1 MFEIK
6 IMLDASDRLSDAL
19 HHIANAL
26 YDMRPAEKPADNPV
40 EIQTPEIEAQ
50 MPSEC
55 VETPEQ
61 PGTPAS
67 EEEPKKRK
75 PRSKKQAS
83 ETEQPKDEPEQPKND
98 TVPDPEPVEGAV
110 SFACVSYIGER
121 IVHNTHDPEQPK
133 ADPEQPKAEP
143 EPEQPKAEPAPEQQ
157 QDDDPLA
164 GKGQSGEVLN
174 ELTKKAVQVL
184 DALGIDR
191 AVANR
196 RIREYCAGND
206 IKFPTFPAL
215 LQAVGYAAAIA
226 VCKGEI

>member
-1 MFEIK
+1 
-6 IMLDASDRLSDAL
+6 MLDASDRLADAL
-19 HHIANAL
+19 HHIADAL
-26 YDMRPAEKPADNPV
+26 SGARAEKPVDNPV
-40 EIQTPEIEAQ
+40 EIQPIEIDAQ
-50 MPSEC
+50 MPPEC

-61 PGTPAS
+61 PETPTN

-83 ETEQPKDEPEQPKND
+83 EPEQPKAEPEQPKDD
-98 TVPDPEPVEGAV
+98 TVPEPE
-110 SFACVSYIGER
+110 
-121 IVHNTHDPEQPK
+121 
-133 ADPEQPKAEP
+133 PEQPKAEP
-143 EPEQPKAEPAPEQQ
+143 EPEQPKAEPEQP

-196 RIREYCAGND
+196 RIREYCAGNE

-226 VCKGEI
+226 VCRGEI

>member
-6 IMLDASDRLSDAL
+6 IMLDASDRLADAL
-19 HHIANAL
+19 HHIADAL
-26 YDMRPAEKPADNPV
+26 SGVRAEKPVDKPADNPV
-40 EIQTPEIEAQ
+40 EVQVPEIDAQ

-61 PGTPAS
+61 PETPAN

-83 ETEQPKDEPEQPKND
+83 EPELPKAEPEQPKDETVPEPEPEPEQPK
-98 TVPDPEPVEGAV
+98 T
-110 SFACVSYIGER
+110 
-121 IVHNTHDPEQPK
+121 
-133 ADPEQPKAEP
+133 EP
-143 EPEQPKAEPAPEQQ
+143 EPEQPKAEPAPEQP

-226 VCKGEI
+226 VCRGEI

>member
-6 IMLDASDRLSDAL
+6 IMLDASDRLADAL
-19 HHIANAL
+19 HHIADAL
-26 YDMRPAEKPADNPV
+26 SGVRAEKPVDNSV
-40 EIQTPEIEAQ
+40 EIQAPEIDAQ

-61 PGTPAS
+61 PETPAN

-75 PRSKKQAS
+75 PRSKKPAS
-83 ETEQPKDEPEQPKND
+83 EPEQPKAEPEQPKDE

-110 SFACVSYIGER
+110 SFECVSYVGER
-121 IVHNTHDPEQPK
+121 IVHNTHDPEPE
-133 ADPEQPKAEP
+133 PEQPKAEP
-143 EPEQPKAEPAPEQQ
+143 EPEQPKAEPEQP

-226 VCKGEI
+226 VCRGEI

>member
-6 IMLDASDRLSDAL
+6 IMLDASDRFVDAL

-26 YDMRPAEKPADNPV
+26 YDMRPAEKPVDNPV
-40 EIQTPEIEAQ
+40 EIQAPEIDAQ
-50 MPSEC
+50 MPPEC
-55 VETPEQ
+55 VETSEQ
-61 PGTPAS
+61 PETPS
-67 EEEPKKRK
+67 NEEEPKKRK

-83 ETEQPKDEPEQPKND
+83 EPEQPKAETEPEPEPEPEPAKPEPEQPK
-98 TVPDPEPVEGAV
+98 TEPV
-110 SFACVSYIGER
+110 
-121 IVHNTHDPEQPK
+121 PEQPK
-133 ADPEQPKAEP
+133 AEPVPEQPKAEP
-143 EPEQPKAEPAPEQQ
+143 EQPKAEPEQPQ
-157 QDDDPLA
+157 GDDPLA

-196 RIREYCAGND
+196 RIREYCAGNE

-226 VCKGEI
+226 VCRGEI

>member
-6 IMLDASDRLSDAL
+6 IMLDASDRLAAAL
-19 HHIANAL
+19 HHIADAL
-26 YDMRPAEKPADNPV
+26 SGVRAEKPADNPV
-40 EIQTPEIEAQ
+40 EIQAPEIEAQ

-61 PGTPAS
+61 PEAPVS

-83 ETEQPKDEPEQPKND
+83 EPEQPKAEPEQPKDEPE
-98 TVPDPEPVEGAV
+98 PEPE
-110 SFACVSYIGER
+110 
-121 IVHNTHDPEQPK
+121 PE
-133 ADPEQPKAEP
+133 PEQPKAEP
-143 EPEQPKAEPAPEQQ
+143 EPEQPKAEPEQP
-157 QDDDPLA
+157 QDNDPLA

-226 VCKGEI
+226 VCRGEI

>member
-6 IMLDASDRLSDAL
+6 IMLDASDRFVDAL

-26 YDMRPAEKPADNPV
+26 YDMRPVEKPVDNPV
-40 EIQTPEIEAQ
+40 EIQAPEIDAQ
-50 MPSEC
+50 MPPEC
-55 VETPEQ
+55 VETSEQ
-61 PGTPAS
+61 PETPS
-67 EEEPKKRK
+67 NEEEPKKRK

-83 ETEQPKDEPEQPKND
+83 E
-98 TVPDPEPVEGAV
+98 
-110 SFACVSYIGER
+110 
-121 IVHNTHDPEQPK
+121 
-133 ADPEQPKAEP
+133 PEQPKAETEPEPEPEPEPAKP
-143 EPEQPKAEPAPEQQ
+143 EPEQPKAEPEQPKAEPEQPQ
-157 QDDDPLA
+157 GDDPLA

-196 RIREYCAGND
+196 RIREYCAGNE

-226 VCKGEI
+226 VCRGEI

>member
-6 IMLDASDRLSDAL
+6 IMLDASDRFVDAL

-26 YDMRPAEKPADNPV
+26 YDMRPVEKPVDNPV
-40 EIQTPEIEAQ
+40 EIQAPEIDAQ

-61 PGTPAS
+61 PETPS
-67 EEEPKKRK
+67 NEEEPKKRK

-83 ETEQPKDEPEQPKND
+83 EPEQPKAETEQPKDD
-98 TVPDPEPVEGAV
+98 TVPEPEP
-110 SFACVSYIGER
+110 
-121 IVHNTHDPEQPK
+121 
-133 ADPEQPKAEP
+133 EP
-143 EPEQPKAEPAPEQQ
+143 EPEQPKAEPVPEQPKAEPEQ
-157 QDDDPLA
+157 PKAEPEQPKAEPEQPQGDDPLA

-196 RIREYCAGND
+196 RIREYCAGNE

-226 VCKGEI
+226 VCRGEI

>member
-6 IMLDASDRLSDAL
+6 IMLDASDRLADAL
-19 HHIANAL
+19 HHIADAL
-26 YDMRPAEKPADNPV
+26 SGVRAEKPVDNSV
-40 EIQTPEIEAQ
+40 EIQAPEIEAQ

-61 PGTPAS
+61 PETPAN

-75 PRSKKQAS
+75 PRSKKPAS
-83 ETEQPKDEPEQPKND
+83 EPEQPKAEPEQPKDE

-110 SFACVSYIGER
+110 SFECVSYVGER
-121 IVHNTHDPEQPK
+121 IVHNTHDPEPE
-133 ADPEQPKAEP
+133 PEQPKAEP
-143 EPEQPKAEPAPEQQ
+143 EPEQPKAEPEQP

-226 VCKGEI
+226 VCRGEI

>member
-6 IMLDASDRLSDAL
+6 IMLDASDRLADAL
-19 HHIANAL
+19 HHIADAL
-26 YDMRPAEKPADNPV
+26 SCARAEKPVDNPV
-40 EIQTPEIEAQ
+40 EIQAPEIDAQ

-55 VETPEQ
+55 VDAPEQ
-61 PGTPAS
+61 PETPAN

-83 ETEQPKDEPEQPKND
+83 EPEQSKAEPEQPKDEP
-98 TVPDPEPVEGAV
+98 VPEP
-110 SFACVSYIGER
+110 
-121 IVHNTHDPEQPK
+121 
-133 ADPEQPKAEP
+133 EP
-143 EPEQPKAEPAPEQQ
+143 EPEQPKAEPEQPKAEPEQP
-157 QDDDPLA
+157 QDEDALA

-226 VCKGEI
+226 VCRGEIQ

>member
-1 MFEIK
+1 MGLVLKGDREMFEIK
-6 IMLDASDRLSDAL
+6 IMLDASDRLAEAL
-19 HHIANAL
+19 HHIADAL
-26 YDMRPAEKPADNPV
+26 SSARVEKPVDNPV
-40 EIQTPEIEAQ
+40 EIHAPEIDAQ

-55 VETPEQ
+55 VEAPEQ
-61 PGTPAS
+61 PETPAS

-75 PRSKKQAS
+75 PRAKKQAS
-83 ETEQPKDEPEQPKND
+83 E
-98 TVPDPEPVEGAV
+98 
-110 SFACVSYIGER
+110 
-121 IVHNTHDPEQPK
+121 PEQPK
-133 ADPEQPKAEP
+133 AEPEQPNDAPMPEPEPEPEPEQPKAEP
-143 EPEQPKAEPAPEQQ
+143 EPEQPKAETELP
-157 QDDDPLA
+157 QDEDALA

-196 RIREYCAGND
+196 RIREYCAGNE

>member
-1 MFEIK
+1 MGLVLKGDREMFEIK
-6 IMLDASDRLSDAL
+6 IMLDASDRLADAL
-19 HHIANAL
+19 HHIADAL
-26 YDMRPAEKPADNPV
+26 SGARAEKPVEKPV
-40 EIQTPEIEAQ
+40 EIQAPEIEAQ

-55 VETPEQ
+55 VEASEQ
-61 PGTPAS
+61 PETPAN
-67 EEEPKKRK
+67 EEEPKRRK

-83 ETEQPKDEPEQPKND
+83 EPEQPKDDPVPEPE
-98 TVPDPEPVEGAV
+98 PEPE
-110 SFACVSYIGER
+110 
-121 IVHNTHDPEQPK
+121 PEHPK
-133 ADPEQPKAEP
+133 AEPTPAKPEP
-143 EPEQPKAEPAPEQQ
+143 EPEQPKAEPEQS
-157 QDDDPLA
+157 QDEDPLA

-226 VCKGEI
+226 VCRGEI

>member
-6 IMLDASDRLSDAL
+6 IMLDASDRLADAL
-19 HHIANAL
+19 HHIADAL
-26 YDMRPAEKPADNPV
+26 SGVRVEKPV
-40 EIQTPEIEAQ
+40 EIQAPEIDAQ

-55 VETPEQ
+55 VDAPEQ
-61 PGTPAS
+61 PETPVS

-75 PRSKKQAS
+75 PRAKKQAS
-83 ETEQPKDEPEQPKND
+83 EPEQPKAEPEQPKAE
-98 TVPDPEPVEGAV
+98 PEPVAEPAV
-110 SFACVSYIGER
+110 EPA
-121 IVHNTHDPEQPK
+121 PEQPK
-133 ADPEQPKAEP
+133 AEPTPEPEHTKPEP
-143 EPEQPKAEPAPEQQ
+143 EPEQPKAEPEQP
-157 QDDDPLA
+157 QDEDALA

-196 RIREYCAGND
+196 RIREYCAGNE

-226 VCKGEI
+226 VCRGEI

>member
-1 MFEIK
+1 
-6 IMLDASDRLSDAL
+6 MLDASDRLADAL
-19 HHIANAL
+19 HHIADAL
-26 YDMRPAEKPADNPV
+26 SGARAEKPADNPV
-40 EIQTPEIEAQ
+40 EIQAPEIEAQ
-50 MPSEC
+50 MPPEC

-61 PGTPAS
+61 PETPAA

-75 PRSKKQAS
+75 PRSRKQAS
-83 ETEQPKDEPEQPKND
+83 EPEQPKAEPEQPKDEP
-98 TVPDPEPVEGAV
+98 TPEP
-110 SFACVSYIGER
+110 
-121 IVHNTHDPEQPK
+121 
-133 ADPEQPKAEP
+133 EP
-143 EPEQPKAEPAPEQQ
+143 EPEQPKAEPEPAQTKAEPEQP

-196 RIREYCAGND
+196 RIREYCAGNE

-215 LQAVGYAAAIA
+215 LQSVGYAAAIA
-226 VCKGEI
+226 VCRGEI

>member
-6 IMLDASDRLSDAL
+6 IMLDASDRLADAL
-19 HHIANAL
+19 HHIADAL
-26 YDMRPAEKPADNPV
+26 SGARAEKPVDNPV
-40 EIQTPEIEAQ
+40 DNPAEIQAPEIEAQ

-55 VETPEQ
+55 VEAPEQ
-61 PGTPAS
+61 PETPAN

-83 ETEQPKDEPEQPKND
+83 EPEQPKAEPEQPKDEPA
-98 TVPDPEPVEGAV
+98 PEPEP
-110 SFACVSYIGER
+110 E
-121 IVHNTHDPEQPK
+121 PEQPEPEPEPEPEQPEPEPE
-133 ADPEQPKAEP
+133 PEQPKAEP
-143 EPEQPKAEPAPEQQ
+143 EPEQP

-196 RIREYCAGND
+196 RIREYCAGNE

-226 VCKGEI
+226 VCRGEI

>member
-1 MFEIK
+1 
-6 IMLDASDRLSDAL
+6 MLDASDRFVDAL

-26 YDMRPAEKPADNPV
+26 YDTHPVEKPTDKPV
-40 EIQTPEIEAQ
+40 EIQAPEIDAQ

-55 VETPEQ
+55 VEAPEQ
-61 PGTPAS
+61 PETPAN

-75 PRSKKQAS
+75 PRAKKQAS
-83 ETEQPKDEPEQPKND
+83 E
-98 TVPDPEPVEGAV
+98 
-110 SFACVSYIGER
+110 
-121 IVHNTHDPEQPK
+121 PEQPK
-133 ADPEQPKAEP
+133 AEPEQPNDAPMPEPEP
-143 EPEQPKAEPAPEQQ
+143 EPEQPKAEPEPQPEQPIAEPEQ
-157 QDDDPLA
+157 PQDEDALA

-196 RIREYCAGND
+196 RIREYCASNE

>member
-6 IMLDASDRLSDAL
+6 IMLDASDRLADAL
-19 HHIANAL
+19 HHIADAL
-26 YDMRPAEKPADNPV
+26 SGARAEKPVDKPADNPV
-40 EIQTPEIEAQ
+40 EVQAPEIEAQ

-61 PGTPAS
+61 PETPVS

-83 ETEQPKDEPEQPKND
+83 EPELPKAETEQPKDEPAPE
-98 TVPDPEPVEGAV
+98 TEPEPE
-110 SFACVSYIGER
+110 
-121 IVHNTHDPEQPK
+121 PE
-133 ADPEQPKAEP
+133 PEQPKAEP
-143 EPEQPKAEPAPEQQ
+143 EPEQPKAEPEPEQPKAEPEQ
-157 QDDDPLA
+157 PQDDDPLA

-226 VCKGEI
+226 VCRGEI

>member
-6 IMLDASDRLSDAL
+6 IMLDASDRLADAL
-19 HHIANAL
+19 HHIADAL
-26 YDMRPAEKPADNPV
+26 SVARAEKPVDNPV
-40 EIQTPEIEAQ
+40 DSPVEVQAPEIDAQ

-55 VETPEQ
+55 AEAPEQ
-61 PGTPAS
+61 PETPAS

-83 ETEQPKDEPEQPKND
+83 EPEQPKAEPEQPKD
-98 TVPDPEPVEGAV
+98 DIVSEP
-110 SFACVSYIGER
+110 
-121 IVHNTHDPEQPK
+121 
-133 ADPEQPKAEP
+133 EP
-143 EPEQPKAEPAPEQQ
+143 EPEQPKAEPTPEPGPVPEQPKAEPAPELS

-196 RIREYCAGND
+196 RIREYCAGNE

-226 VCKGEI
+226 VCRGEI

>member
-1 MFEIK
+1 MGLVLKGNREMFEIK
-6 IMLDASDRLSDAL
+6 IMLDASDRLADAL
-19 HHIANAL
+19 HHIADAL
-26 YDMRPAEKPADNPV
+26 SGARAEKSVDNPVDNPV
-40 EIQTPEIEAQ
+40 EIQAPEIEAQ

-55 VETPEQ
+55 AEAPEQ
-61 PGTPAS
+61 PETPVS

-83 ETEQPKDEPEQPKND
+83 EPEQPKAEPEQPKDD
-98 TVPDPEPVEGAV
+98 TVPEPEP
-110 SFACVSYIGER
+110 
-121 IVHNTHDPEQPK
+121 
-133 ADPEQPKAEP
+133 EP
-143 EPEQPKAEPAPEQQ
+143 EPEQPKAEPTPAKPEPEPEQPKAEPEQ
-157 QDDDPLA
+157 PKAQPEQPQDDDPLA

-196 RIREYCAGND
+196 RIREYCAGNE

-226 VCKGEI
+226 VCRGEI

>member
-6 IMLDASDRLSDAL
+6 IMLDASDRLADAL
-19 HHIANAL
+19 HHIADAL
-26 YDMRPAEKPADNPV
+26 SSARAEKPVDNSVDKPV
-40 EIQTPEIEAQ
+40 EVQAPEIDAQ

-61 PGTPAS
+61 PETPAS

-83 ETEQPKDEPEQPKND
+83 EPEQPKAEPEQPKDEPA
-98 TVPDPEPVEGAV
+98 PEPE
-110 SFACVSYIGER
+110 
-121 IVHNTHDPEQPK
+121 PE
-133 ADPEQPKAEP
+133 PEQPKAEP
-143 EPEQPKAEPAPEQQ
+143 EPEQPKAEPEQT
-157 QDDDPLA
+157 QDEDPLA

-174 ELTKKAVQVL
+174 ELTKKAVQAL

-196 RIREYCAGND
+196 RIREYCAGNE

-215 LQAVGYAAAIA
+215 LQSIGYAAAIA
-226 VCKGEI
+226 VCRGEI

>member
-6 IMLDASDRLSDAL
+6 IMLDASDRLADAL
-19 HHIANAL
+19 HHIADAL
-26 YDMRPAEKPADNPV
+26 SVARAEKPANNPV
-40 EIQTPEIEAQ
+40 EIQPPEIDAQ

-55 VETPEQ
+55 VDAPEQ
-61 PGTPAS
+61 PETPVS
-67 EEEPKKRK
+67 EEEPKKRR

-83 ETEQPKDEPEQPKND
+83 EPEQPKAEPEQPKDEP
-98 TVPDPEPVEGAV
+98 TPEPEP
-110 SFACVSYIGER
+110 E
-121 IVHNTHDPEQPK
+121 PEQPE
-133 ADPEQPKAEP
+133 PEP
-143 EPEQPKAEPAPEQQ
+143 EPEQPKAEPEQP
-157 QDDDPLA
+157 QDEDPLA

-196 RIREYCAGND
+196 RIREYCAGNE

-226 VCKGEI
+226 VCRGEI

>member
-6 IMLDASDRLSDAL
+6 IMLDASDRLADAL
-19 HHIANAL
+19 HHIADAL
-26 YDMRPAEKPADNPV
+26 SGVRAEKPVDNPV
-40 EIQTPEIEAQ
+40 DNPAEIQAPEIEAQ

-55 VETPEQ
+55 VEAPEQ
-61 PGTPAS
+61 PETPAN

-83 ETEQPKDEPEQPKND
+83 EPEQPKAEPEQPKDEPA
-98 TVPDPEPVEGAV
+98 PEPEP
-110 SFACVSYIGER
+110 E
-121 IVHNTHDPEQPK
+121 PEQPEPEPEPEPEQSEPEPE
-133 ADPEQPKAEP
+133 PEQPKAEP
-143 EPEQPKAEPAPEQQ
+143 EPEQP

-196 RIREYCAGND
+196 RIREYCAGNE

-226 VCKGEI
+226 VCRGEI

>member
-6 IMLDASDRLSDAL
+6 IMLDASDRLADAL
-19 HHIANAL
+19 HHIADAL
-26 YDMRPAEKPADNPV
+26 SVARAEKPVDNPVDNPV
-40 EIQTPEIEAQ
+40 EIQPIEIDAQ

-61 PGTPAS
+61 PETPAN

-83 ETEQPKDEPEQPKND
+83 EPEQLKAEPEQPKD
-98 TVPDPEPVEGAV
+98 APAPEPE
-110 SFACVSYIGER
+110 SE
-121 IVHNTHDPEQPK
+121 PE
-133 ADPEQPKAEP
+133 PEQPKAEP
-143 EPEQPKAEPAPEQQ
+143 EPEQPKAEPEPPQG
-157 QDDDPLA
+157 DDPLA

-196 RIREYCAGND
+196 RIREYCAGNE

-226 VCKGEI
+226 VCRGEI

>member
-6 IMLDASDRLSDAL
+6 IMLDASDRLADAL
-19 HHIANAL
+19 HHIADAL
-26 YDMRPAEKPADNPV
+26 SVARAEKPVDNPV
-40 EIQTPEIEAQ
+40 DSPVEVQTPEIDAQ

-61 PGTPAS
+61 PETPAN

-83 ETEQPKDEPEQPKND
+83 EPEQPKAEPEQPKDD
-98 TVPDPEPVEGAV
+98 TVSEP
-110 SFACVSYIGER
+110 
-121 IVHNTHDPEQPK
+121 
-133 ADPEQPKAEP
+133 EP
-143 EPEQPKAEPAPEQQ
+143 EPEQPKAEPTPEPGPVPEQPKAEPAPEPP

-196 RIREYCAGND
+196 RIREYCAGNE

-226 VCKGEI
+226 VCRGEI

>member
-1 MFEIK
+1 LKGDREMFEIK
-6 IMLDASDRLSDAL
+6 IMLDASDRLADAL
-19 HHIANAL
+19 HHIADAL
-26 YDMRPAEKPADNPV
+26 SVARAEKPVDNPA

-55 VETPEQ
+55 VDAPEQ
-61 PGTPAS
+61 PETPVS
-67 EEEPKKRK
+67 EEAPKKRK

-83 ETEQPKDEPEQPKND
+83 EPEQPKAEPEQPKDEP
-98 TVPDPEPVEGAV
+98 TPEP
-110 SFACVSYIGER
+110 
-121 IVHNTHDPEQPK
+121 
-133 ADPEQPKAEP
+133 EP
-143 EPEQPKAEPAPEQQ
+143 EPEQPKAEPVPVPEQPEPEPEQ
-157 QDDDPLA
+157 PQGDDPLA

-191 AVANR
+191 ALANR
-196 RIREYCAGND
+196 RIREYCAGNE

-226 VCKGEI
+226 VCRGEI

>member
-1 MFEIK
+1 
-6 IMLDASDRLSDAL
+6 MLDASDRFVDAL

-26 YDMRPAEKPADNPV
+26 YDMRPVEKPVDNPV
-40 EIQTPEIEAQ
+40 GNQATEIDAQ

-55 VETPEQ
+55 VEAPEQ
-61 PGTPAS
+61 PETPAN

-83 ETEQPKDEPEQPKND
+83 EPEQPKAEPEQPKDEPA
-98 TVPDPEPVEGAV
+98 PEPEP
-110 SFACVSYIGER
+110 E
-121 IVHNTHDPEQPK
+121 PEQPK
-133 ADPEQPKAEP
+133 DETVPEP
-143 EPEQPKAEPAPEQQ
+143 EPEQPKAEPEQPQ
-157 QDDDPLA
+157 GDDPLA

-196 RIREYCAGND
+196 RIREYCAGNE

-226 VCKGEI
+226 VCRGEI

>member
-6 IMLDASDRLSDAL
+6 IMLDASDRFVDAL

-40 EIQTPEIEAQ
+40 DNPVEIQTPEIEAQ

-55 VETPEQ
+55 AETPEQ
-61 PGTPAS
+61 PETPAN

-75 PRSKKQAS
+75 PRSKKPAS
-83 ETEQPKDEPEQPKND
+83 EPEPPKAEPEQPKDEPE
-98 TVPDPEPVEGAV
+98 PEP
-110 SFACVSYIGER
+110 
-121 IVHNTHDPEQPK
+121 
-133 ADPEQPKAEP
+133 EP
-143 EPEQPKAEPAPEQQ
+143 EPEQPKAEPVPEPEQPKAEPEQ
-157 QDDDPLA
+157 PRDEDPLA

-196 RIREYCAGND
+196 RIREYCAGNE

-226 VCKGEI
+226 VCRGEI

>member
-6 IMLDASDRLSDAL
+6 IMLDASDRLADAL
-19 HHIANAL
+19 HHIADAL
-26 YDMRPAEKPADNPV
+26 SVARAEKPVDNPADSPV
-40 EIQTPEIEAQ
+40 EVQAPEIDAQ

-61 PGTPAS
+61 PETPAN

-83 ETEQPKDEPEQPKND
+83 EPEQPKAEPEQPKD
-98 TVPDPEPVEGAV
+98 DIVSEP
-110 SFACVSYIGER
+110 
-121 IVHNTHDPEQPK
+121 
-133 ADPEQPKAEP
+133 EP
-143 EPEQPKAEPAPEQQ
+143 EPEQPKAEPTPEPGPVPEQPKAEPAPELS

-196 RIREYCAGND
+196 RIREYCAGNE

-226 VCKGEI
+226 VCRGEI

>member
-1 MFEIK
+1 
-6 IMLDASDRLSDAL
+6 MLDASDRFVDAL

-26 YDMRPAEKPADNPV
+26 YDMRPAEKPVDNPV
-40 EIQTPEIEAQ
+40 EIQAPEIEAQ

-55 VETPEQ
+55 VETSEQ
-61 PGTPAS
+61 PETPAN

-83 ETEQPKDEPEQPKND
+83 EPEQPKAEPEQPKDEPA
-98 TVPDPEPVEGAV
+98 PEPE
-110 SFACVSYIGER
+110 
-121 IVHNTHDPEQPK
+121 PEQPK
-133 ADPEQPKAEP
+133 EEP
-143 EPEQPKAEPAPEQQ
+143 EPEQPKAEPAPEQP

-196 RIREYCAGND
+196 RIREYCAGNE

-226 VCKGEI
+226 VCRGEI

>member
-6 IMLDASDRLSDAL
+6 IMLDASDRLADAL
-19 HHIANAL
+19 HHIADAL
-26 YDMRPAEKPADNPV
+26 SGARVDNTVEKPV
-40 EIQTPEIEAQ
+40 EIQASEIDAQ

-55 VETPEQ
+55 VEAPEQ
-61 PGTPAS
+61 TETPAN

-75 PRSKKQAS
+75 PRAKKQAS
-83 ETEQPKDEPEQPKND
+83 E
-98 TVPDPEPVEGAV
+98 
-110 SFACVSYIGER
+110 
-121 IVHNTHDPEQPK
+121 PEQPK
-133 ADPEQPKAEP
+133 AEQEQPKDDTASEHEPEQPRAEPEPAKHEPEP
-143 EPEQPKAEPAPEQQ
+143 EPEQPKAAPEQPQ
-157 QDDDPLA
+157 NGDDPLA

-196 RIREYCAGND
+196 RIREYCAGNE

-226 VCKGEI
+226 VCRGEI

>member
-6 IMLDASDRLSDAL
+6 IMLDASDRFADAL
-19 HHIANAL
+19 HHIADAL
-26 YDMRPAEKPADNPV
+26 SVARAEKPVDNPVDSPV
-40 EIQTPEIEAQ
+40 EIQAPEIDAQ

-61 PGTPAS
+61 PETPAN
-67 EEEPKKRK
+67 EEDPKKRK

-83 ETEQPKDEPEQPKND
+83 EPEQPKAEPEQPKDD
-98 TVPDPEPVEGAV
+98 TVPEPEP
-110 SFACVSYIGER
+110 
-121 IVHNTHDPEQPK
+121 
-133 ADPEQPKAEP
+133 EP
-143 EPEQPKAEPAPEQQ
+143 EPEQPKAEPVPEQPKAEPAPELS

-196 RIREYCAGND
+196 RIREYCAGNE

-226 VCKGEI
+226 VCRGEI

>member
-1 MFEIK
+1 
-6 IMLDASDRLSDAL
+6 MLDASDRLTDAL
-19 HHIANAL
+19 HHIADAL
-26 YDMRPAEKPADNPV
+26 SVARAEKPVDNPV
-40 EIQTPEIEAQ
+40 EIQPPEIEAQ

-55 VETPEQ
+55 AETPEQ
-61 PGTPAS
+61 PETPAN

-83 ETEQPKDEPEQPKND
+83 EPEQPKAEPEQPKDEPEQPKD
-98 TVPDPEPVEGAV
+98 EPTPEPEP
-110 SFACVSYIGER
+110 E
-121 IVHNTHDPEQPK
+121 PEQTKP
-133 ADPEQPKAEP
+133 EP
-143 EPEQPKAEPAPEQQ
+143 EPEQPKAEPEQT
-157 QDDDPLA
+157 QDEDALA

-196 RIREYCAGND
+196 RIREYCAGNE

>member
-6 IMLDASDRLSDAL
+6 IMLDASDRLADAL
-19 HHIANAL
+19 HHIADAL
-26 YDMRPAEKPADNPV
+26 SCARAEKPVDNSVDSPV
-40 EIQTPEIEAQ
+40 EVQAPEIDAQ

-55 VETPEQ
+55 VDAPEQ
-61 PGTPAS
+61 PETPAN

-75 PRSKKQAS
+75 PRSKKQTS
-83 ETEQPKDEPEQPKND
+83 E
-98 TVPDPEPVEGAV
+98 
-110 SFACVSYIGER
+110 
-121 IVHNTHDPEQPK
+121 
-133 ADPEQPKAEP
+133 PEQPKAEP
-143 EPEQPKAEPAPEQQ
+143 EQPKDDPVPEPEQPNDEPVTEQPKAEPEQPKAEPEQSL
-157 QDDDPLA
+157 DEDPLA

-226 VCKGEI
+226 VCRGEI

>member
-6 IMLDASDRLSDAL
+6 IMLDASDRLADAL
-19 HHIANAL
+19 HHIADAL
-26 YDMRPAEKPADNPV
+26 SVSRAEKPADNTV
-40 EIQTPEIEAQ
+40 EIQAPEIDAQ
-50 MPSEC
+50 IPSEC
-55 VETPEQ
+55 VDAPEQ
-61 PGTPAS
+61 PETPVS

-83 ETEQPKDEPEQPKND
+83 EPEQPKDELAPEPEPEPEQPKDEP
-98 TVPDPEPVEGAV
+98 V
-110 SFACVSYIGER
+110 
-121 IVHNTHDPEQPK
+121 
-133 ADPEQPKAEP
+133 P
-143 EPEQPKAEPAPEQQ
+143 EPEQPKAEPEQPR
-157 QDDDPLA
+157 DEDALA

-196 RIREYCAGND
+196 RIREYCAGNE

>member
-6 IMLDASDRLSDAL
+6 IMLDASDRLADAL
-19 HHIANAL
+19 HHIADAL
-26 YDMRPAEKPADNPV
+26 SGVRAEKPVDNPADNPV
-40 EIQTPEIEAQ
+40 EIQATEIDAQ

-61 PGTPAS
+61 PETPVN

-83 ETEQPKDEPEQPKND
+83 EPEQPKAEPEQPKDD
-98 TVPDPEPVEGAV
+98 TVPEP
-110 SFACVSYIGER
+110 
-121 IVHNTHDPEQPK
+121 
-133 ADPEQPKAEP
+133 EP
-143 EPEQPKAEPAPEQQ
+143 EPEQPKAEPVPEQPKAEPEQ
-157 QDDDPLA
+157 PQGDDPLA

-196 RIREYCAGND
+196 RIREYCAGNE

-226 VCKGEI
+226 VCRGEI

>member
-6 IMLDASDRLSDAL
+6 IMLDASDRLADAL
-19 HHIANAL
+19 HHIADAL
-26 YDMRPAEKPADNPV
+26 SGARVEKPVDNPV
-40 EIQTPEIEAQ
+40 EIQAPEIDAQ
-50 MPSEC
+50 MPSEG
-55 VETPEQ
+55 VEAPEQ
-61 PGTPAS
+61 PETPAN

-83 ETEQPKDEPEQPKND
+83 E
-98 TVPDPEPVEGAV
+98 
-110 SFACVSYIGER
+110 
-121 IVHNTHDPEQPK
+121 
-133 ADPEQPKAEP
+133 PEQPKAEP
-143 EPEQPKAEPAPEQQ
+143 EQPKDDTASEPEPEQPRAEPEPAKHETEPEPEQPKAAPEQPQ
-157 QDDDPLA
+157 NGDDPLA

-184 DALGIDR
+184 DTLGIDR

-196 RIREYCAGND
+196 RIREYCAGNE

-226 VCKGEI
+226 VCRGEI

>member
-6 IMLDASDRLSDAL
+6 IMLDASDRLADAL
-19 HHIANAL
+19 HHIADAL
-26 YDMRPAEKPADNPV
+26 SGARAEKPVDNSV
-40 EIQTPEIEAQ
+40 EIQASEIDAQ

-55 VETPEQ
+55 VEVPEQ
-61 PGTPAS
+61 PETPAN

-83 ETEQPKDEPEQPKND
+83 E
-98 TVPDPEPVEGAV
+98 
-110 SFACVSYIGER
+110 
-121 IVHNTHDPEQPK
+121 PEQPK
-133 ADPEQPKAEP
+133 AETEPEPEPEPEPAKPEPEPEQPKAEP
-143 EPEQPKAEPAPEQQ
+143 EPEPEPEQPKAEPEQP

-196 RIREYCAGND
+196 RIREYCAGNE

-226 VCKGEI
+226 VCRGEI

>member
-1 MFEIK
+1 
-6 IMLDASDRLSDAL
+6 MLDASDRLADAL
-19 HHIANAL
+19 HHIADAL
-26 YDMRPAEKPADNPV
+26 SGARAEKPVDNHVDNPV
-40 EIQTPEIEAQ
+40 EIQAPEIEAQ

-61 PGTPAS
+61 PETPAS

-83 ETEQPKDEPEQPKND
+83 EPEQPKDEPEQSKD
-98 TVPDPEPVEGAV
+98 E
-110 SFACVSYIGER
+110 
-121 IVHNTHDPEQPK
+121 
-133 ADPEQPKAEP
+133 PEQPKAEP
-143 EPEQPKAEPAPEQQ
+143 EQPKDEPAPEPEPEPEPEQPKDESEPP

-191 AVANR
+191 ALANR
-196 RIREYCAGND
+196 RIREYCAGNE

-226 VCKGEI
+226 VCRGEI

>member
-6 IMLDASDRLSDAL
+6 IMFDASDRFVDAL

-26 YDMRPAEKPADNPV
+26 YDTHPVDKPV
-40 EIQTPEIEAQ
+40 EIQAPEIGAQ

-55 VETPEQ
+55 VEVAEQ
-61 PGTPAS
+61 PETPAS

-83 ETEQPKDEPEQPKND
+83 E
-98 TVPDPEPVEGAV
+98 
-110 SFACVSYIGER
+110 
-121 IVHNTHDPEQPK
+121 
-133 ADPEQPKAEP
+133 PEQPKAEP
-143 EPEQPKAEPAPEQQ
+143 EQPKDDTVSEPEPETEHKQPKAEPEQTEPEPEPKSEPEPEQP
-157 QDDDPLA
+157 QDEDPLA

-196 RIREYCAGND
+196 RIREYCAGNE

-215 LQAVGYAAAIA
+215 LQSVGYAAAIA

>member
-6 IMLDASDRLSDAL
+6 IMLDASDRLADAL
-19 HHIANAL
+19 HHIADAL
-26 YDMRPAEKPADNPV
+26 SGARAEKPADNTV
-40 EIQTPEIEAQ
+40 EIHAPEIDAQ

-55 VETPEQ
+55 VEAPEQ
-61 PGTPAS
+61 TETPAN

-75 PRSKKQAS
+75 SRSKKQAS
-83 ETEQPKDEPEQPKND
+83 EPEQPKAEPEQPKD
-98 TVPDPEPVEGAV
+98 DAVSEPEPV
-110 SFACVSYIGER
+110 
-121 IVHNTHDPEQPK
+121 
-133 ADPEQPKAEP
+133 PEQPKAEP
-143 EPEQPKAEPAPEQQ
+143 EPEPEQPKAEPEQPKAEPEQP
-157 QDDDPLA
+157 QDEDALA

-196 RIREYCAGND
+196 RIREYCAGNE

-215 LQAVGYAAAIA
+215 LQSVGYAAAIA
-226 VCKGEI
+226 VCRGEI